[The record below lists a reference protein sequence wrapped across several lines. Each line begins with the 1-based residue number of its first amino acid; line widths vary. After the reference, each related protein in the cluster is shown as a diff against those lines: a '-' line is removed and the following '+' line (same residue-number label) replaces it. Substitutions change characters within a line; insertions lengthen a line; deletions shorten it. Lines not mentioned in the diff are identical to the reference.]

1 MNNNQRRNQ
10 RSKEIQDL
18 SQNIEELSARLNA
31 LIIEEANDQA
41 TEREDSNQTGRNKA
55 RNQENRHIK
64 DLEIGDQVQILNNYK
79 GLRGRIG
86 VVTNV
91 TTFQVSIR
99 IPGRRGLVTK
109 RKNNV
114 RKIEEGETA

>member
-1 MNNNQRRNQ
+1 MNNNQRINQ

-18 SQNIEELSARLNA
+18 SQNIKELSARLNA

-41 TEREDSNQTGRNKA
+41 TEQEDSNKTNRDQA
-55 RNQENRHIK
+55 RHQEHRHIK
-64 DLEIGDQVQILNNYK
+64 DIEIGDQVQILNNYK
-79 GLRGRIG
+79 GLRGQIG
-86 VVTNV
+86 VVTHI

-114 RKIEEGETA
+114 RKIEEGATV